1 MVDRGAFIDQA
12 GATFAY
18 VVHGD
23 VAERRLVQLGETSL
37 EKVEILGGLSA
48 GDRIVIS
55 GTDAFDGAGGVILS
69 K

>member
-1 MVDRGAFIDQA
+1 MVDRGSFIDH
-12 GATFAY
+12 GGGDFAY

-23 VAERRLVQLGETSL
+23 VAERRPVQLGEISL
-37 EKVEILGGLSA
+37 EKIEILGGLSA

-55 GTDAFDGAGGVILS
+55 ETDAFDGASRVTLS